1 MGLSDGRAY
10 HFIAL
15 ILLAGASTGPRLR
28 RGSFRL
34 KANGLP
40 VEKQTWAVRQI
51 EEDGSAQDA
60 TLDWAELR
68 RCVSGSDARLLL
80 RTSALDLAMREK
92 FVVFDLGVLKG
103 YVDRGRAVLLY
114 PAAEDD
120 GARVAVPGMPAAAKP
135 LAPSREHCSRV
146 EMHINDALARPGGRR
161 LSFAM
166 IVLECVL
173 EEVRII
179 LRVRCS
185 GDASCR
191 HTLMQWRS
199 LLDLNKL

>member
-1 MGLSDGRAY
+1 
-10 HFIAL
+10 
-15 ILLAGASTGPRLR
+15 
-28 RGSFRL
+28 
-34 KANGLP
+34 
-40 VEKQTWAVRQI
+40 
-51 EEDGSAQDA
+51 
-60 TLDWAELR
+60 
-68 RCVSGSDARLLL
+68 
-80 RTSALDLAMREK
+80 MREK

-161 LSFAM
+161 LGFAM